1 MAWEGATFPEQLMTH
16 SKIWPSLGEHAEL
29 ARCGTKRW
37 HAGGRAYINN
47 GLLGRAISSGSTY
60 VRLGDNRPYVV
71 GADRKARG
79 GWVSGQSGSEF
90 QREKF
95 PSLP

>member
-16 SKIWPSLGEHAEL
+16 FKIWPSLGEHAEL

-60 VRLGDNRPYVV
+60 VRLGDNRPCVV
-71 GADRKARG
+71 GADWKARG
-79 GWVSGQSGSEF
+79 AGEEGGGGGFVAV
-90 QREKF
+90 
-95 PSLP
+95 